1 METGLKSRLLPHKRV
16 LITSPDRRAFG
27 KRGVDF
33 RPGGSA
39 EFQRAASTPVAAT
52 AKEGGRAARTN
63 RLKMAENVLSFYLA
77 AQ

>member
-1 METGLKSRLLPHKRV
+1 METGLKSLSLPHKRV

-39 EFQRAASTPVAAT
+39 EFQRSATTPGAAA

-63 RLKMAENVLSFYLA
+63 RLIKAENVLSFYLA
-77 AQ
+77 AL